1 MSSLPAT
8 EPRKHP
14 GLFADNDRRWTADN
28 ITFPLPSIGPGQ
40 KDKAHRATPSNS
52 TVVRLLDIA
61 RSALAD
67 DVAAARDCLSKAIA
81 MLEAES
87 GSELQPAEPL
97 PPARN
102 RGGLARWQI
111 NRIDAYIDANIGSL
125 IKATDLAALVRLS
138 ASHFFHAFKD
148 SFAETPLSYVAR
160 RRMAFAQELMQTTD
174 QPLAQIALACG
185 LCDQSHFTRVF
196 RRVVGTSPYA
206 WRREH
211 ANGPAHTGVKAANGS
226 AWFPLRQ
233 VPYKALS
240 AAENLAIQ
248 V

>member
-8 EPRKHP
+8 EPRRHP
-14 GLFADNDRRWTADN
+14 ALFADNDKRWIANN
-28 ITFPLPSIGPGQ
+28 ITFPVPSIGPGQ
-40 KDKAHRATPSNS
+40 RDKARGATASNS

-81 MLEAES
+81 MLEPVS
-87 GSELQPAEPL
+87 GAELQPAEP
-97 PPARN
+97 PPQARN

-111 NRIDAYIDANIGSL
+111 NRINAYIEANIGSA

-160 RRMAFAQELMQTTD
+160 RRMAFAQELMLTTD

-211 ANGPAHTGVKAANGS
+211 AKGPAHACVKAANGS
-226 AWFPLRQ
+226 AWFPSLH
-233 VPYKALS
+233 
-240 AAENLAIQ
+240 ENE
-248 V
+248 VCVV